1 MRHRANS
8 MLLSTRLLAGGIK
21 SYLPI
26 RKTYTGTGGSN
37 SARYC
42 YSAWL
47 RHLVTIAGAVPEL
60 RPRVVAELGPGDS
73 IGLGLAAL
81 LSGADRYVALDV
93 LAHTNV
99 GVNLPILDE
108 LVALFRDRADIP
120 ADDEF
125 PELYPRIDAQRFPA
139 KILNLL
145 ELRPDTSDQ
154 RVAALRHAIGRLEA
168 GPSEDAEIRYLCPW
182 PTAAVEP
189 GSIDLIVTQAVLQDI
204 WDHWTEPDALRTAF
218 SAMARWLKGGGV
230 MSHQVNLAFPDTD
243 RWNEHWSYGELT
255 WKLIRGRRPY
265 YVNRVP
271 ASEYLRLCEE
281 HGFEVVDVT
290 PVYADGGVP
299 HSKLPRRFSNLA
311 SADYA
316 TRAVH
321 FVAVKR

>member
-189 GSIDLIVTQAVLQDI
+189 GSIDLIVTQAVLQDMGSL
-204 WDHWTEPDALRTAF
+204 DRTGCLADRVQRDGAL
-218 SAMARWLKGGGV
+218 V
-230 MSHQVNLAFPDTD
+230 
-243 RWNEHWSYGELT
+243 E
-255 WKLIRGRRPY
+255 GRRGDVSPSQSGISGHRP
-265 YVNRVP
+265 VERALVVWGADLEAHPRSATVLRQSSASLRVS
-271 ASEYLRLCEE
+271 A
-281 HGFEVVDVT
+281 VV
-290 PVYADGGVP
+290 
-299 HSKLPRRFSNLA
+299 
-311 SADYA
+311 
-316 TRAVH
+316 
-321 FVAVKR
+321 